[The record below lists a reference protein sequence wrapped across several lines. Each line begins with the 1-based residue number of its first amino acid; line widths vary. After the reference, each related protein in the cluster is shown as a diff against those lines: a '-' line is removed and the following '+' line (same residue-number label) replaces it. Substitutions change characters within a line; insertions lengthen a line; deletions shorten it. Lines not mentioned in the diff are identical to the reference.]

1 MTIDLTR
8 IKQDMARYE
17 AMAAMPLHEYVST
30 VKGTE
35 VSDLRQRLLKAVW
48 PLVKEVERLQAE
60 TAKEQA

>member
-1 MTIDLTR
+1 MIDLTR

-17 AMAAMPLHEYVST
+17 EMAAMPLHEYVST

-48 PLVKEVERLQAE
+48 PLVKEVERLQ
-60 TAKEQA
+60 TKESADAT